1 MVFLKAN
8 FSKANFVAFT
18 NSNANI
24 TKSVFN
30 FIRKY
35 LTPVLGRKYQMVQE
49 KGLIV
54 ALGDMITH
62 ITTIAQH
69 LGAPQGAGNYTLLR
83 LKNRKKA

>member
-1 MVFLKAN
+1 MVFLKTN

-24 TKSVFN
+24 TKSVFS

-35 LTPVLGRKYQMVQE
+35 LTPVLGREYQMVQE

-54 ALGDMITH
+54 ALVDMITH
-62 ITTIAQH
+62 ITSIAHQ

-83 LKNRKKA
+83 LTSSDE